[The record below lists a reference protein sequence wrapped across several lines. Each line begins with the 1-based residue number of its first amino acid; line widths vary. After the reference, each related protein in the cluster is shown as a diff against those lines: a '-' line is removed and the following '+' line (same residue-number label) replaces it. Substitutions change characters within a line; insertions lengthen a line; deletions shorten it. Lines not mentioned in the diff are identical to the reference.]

1 MPKKKQAIPI
11 QIESGDL
18 AHTPAKLAHVRAE
31 LRAEYRQ
38 KHRAPW
44 IIAYSGGKDSTLL
57 LQMVFELLLSLPPEE
72 RRRTVHVV
80 GNDTLVESPLVI
92 SHLRE
97 SIQKIRQAADMLA
110 LPVHTTITV
119 PDIDQTFWVNVIG
132 RGYPPPSRI
141 FRWCTDRMKIQPT
154 SNYILRR
161 ISERGKVVLL
171 IGARK
176 SESANRRRTM
186 EKRYKGKRLS
196 KHPTHDKCMVFS
208 PLAELDTDE
217 VWTILLQSRPPW
229 GGSHRKLIT
238 LYRNARGGGECPL
251 VLSKDDAPSCGTTSP
266 RFGCWTCT
274 VVPKDRSLSG
284 LIDAGFEEFEPLMG
298 FRDWLLEIRDDP
310 DRRMTVR
317 RDGSVRYLRSG
328 KPMLG
333 PFTLEAR
340 REIYGQLQDLQQKAK
355 ASFISRDEDDLIH
368 HIWQK
373 DSVLNQIR
381 SRGYPH

>member
-1 MPKKKQAIPI
+1 MPEGKTITI
-11 QIESGDL
+11 QSEGYL
-18 AHTPAKLAHVRAE
+18 ADTAAKLSHVRAE
-31 LRAEYRQ
+31 LRAEYKQR
-38 KHRAPW
+38 HRAPW

-57 LQMVFELLLSLPPEE
+57 LQMVIEMLLSLPPEE

-97 SIQKIRQAADMLA
+97 SIEKIRKAMGMLS
-110 LPVHTTITV
+110 LPVQTTITV

-154 SNYILRR
+154 SSYILRC
-161 ISERGKVVLL
+161 INERGKAILL

-186 EKRYKGKRLS
+186 EKRYKKGKRLS

-208 PLAELDTDE
+208 PLADLDTDE
-217 VWTILLQSRPPW
+217 VWTVLLQTRPPW
-229 GGSHRKLIT
+229 GGTHRKLIT

-251 VLSKDDAPSCGTTSP
+251 VLSQDDAPSCGTTSP

-284 LIDAGFEEFEPLMG
+284 LIDSGFEEFEPLMD
-298 FRDWLLEIRDDP
+298 FRDWLLGIRDDP
-310 DRRMTVR
+310 DRRMTTR
-317 RDGSVRYLRSG
+317 RDGTVRYLRNG

-333 PFTLEAR
+333 PFTLDTR
-340 REIYGQLQDLQQKAK
+340 QEIYSQLKSVQKNTKFALL
-355 ASFISRDEDDLIH
+355 SRDEDDVIRY
-368 HIWQK
+368 IWRK
-373 DSVLNQIR
+373 DSVLDEIR
-381 SRGYPH
+381 NRGYPH